1 MDHILGPKKDKV
13 SMPYET
19 ERTFLDCNGNLVQ
32 YFEDCFFAKTSIIM
46 PGARS
51 FITLYSSTANI

>member
-19 ERTFLDCNGNLVQ
+19 ERTFLYWNGNLVQ

-46 PGARS
+46 SGARS